1 MKESCQIPKIIKA
14 GERLINVLKYKHATL
29 SKKKKKKNGERL
41 KVRALIPDGRA
52 NSHRIIHQS

>member
-14 GERLINVLKYKHATL
+14 GEKLIDVLKYKHATL
-29 SKKKKKKNGERL
+29 SKKKKKNGKRL

>member
-14 GERLINVLKYKHATL
+14 GERLIDVLKYKHATL
-29 SKKKKKKNGERL
+29 SKKKNGERL

>member
-14 GERLINVLKYKHATL
+14 GERLIDVLKYKHATL
-29 SKKKKKKNGERL
+29 SKKKKNGERL

>member
-14 GERLINVLKYKHATL
+14 GEKLIDVLKYKHATL
-29 SKKKKKKNGERL
+29 SKKKNGERL